1 MTKYI
6 SLGMLTFFLWC
17 LAILTQNGT
26 RNLVAIG
33 EMAGAEQMLVSMWLF
48 TISAIISAT
57 TFVVVAVLDIRKLS
71 N

>member
-17 LAILTQNGT
+17 LATLLQNKVT
-26 RNLVAIG
+26 ELSAIG
-33 EMAGAEQMLVSMWLF
+33 EVAEAGQLIVPMWGF
-48 TISAIISAT
+48 TIACGISLITLALVT
-57 TFVVVAVLDIRKLS
+57 LFDSRWLD